1 MGNQLGKLP
10 GTVGLMNV
18 HQPTQPALPGPRG
31 GGDGGTAI
39 FASLDHEWRALTR
52 SVAFREQS
60 QRWSAR
66 EPALAGWAGEGAV
79 GHPGGHWGS
88 SLCPV
93 TWDGYEP
100 AGSGAAV
107 LSALLRLATSP
118 VAARALLQALL
129 PRLRSER
136 VLVPAYGHGIGE
148 RWQGAADTVA
158 DLVAEC
164 FAAIS
169 RHAGEDRDDVGRLL
183 LREATRRL
191 RTVRRAQHR
200 YQERTVPMLTGQD
213 GWATTDLAASRSTAE
228 WLAVALTDAV
238 RSQSLTAAQARL
250 VYATRVKG
258 LPASEVGRR
267 HGMRPRAVYYALA
280 QAESALL
287 SRVP

>member
-1 MGNQLGKLP
+1 
-10 GTVGLMNV
+10 MNV
-18 HQPTQPALPGPRG
+18 HQPAISRHRG
-31 GGDGGTAI
+31 RAGAAF
-39 FASLDHEWRALTR
+39 FASLDHEWRALAR
-52 SVAFREQS
+52 SMAFAEQVRE
-60 QRWSAR
+60 WSLR
-66 EPALAGWAGEGAV
+66 EPALATWTVDGAGA
-79 GHPGGHWGS
+79 
-88 SLCPV
+88 LCPVALSPV

-100 AGSGAAV
+100 VGRGAEV

-118 VAARALLQALL
+118 PAARALLQALL

-136 VLVPAYGHGIGE
+136 VQVPAYGHGVGE
-148 RWQGAADTVA
+148 RGQAAADTVA

-164 FAAIS
+164 FAAIV
-169 RHAGEDRDDVGRLL
+169 RHAGEDRDDVARLL
-183 LREATRRL
+183 VQEATRKL

-200 YQERTVPMLTGQD
+200 YQERTVPMPAAHD
-213 GWATTDLAASRSTAE
+213 GWATTDLTASRSSAE

-258 LPASEVGRR
+258 VPASEVGRH

-280 QAESALL
+280 RAESALL

>member
-1 MGNQLGKLP
+1 
-10 GTVGLMNV
+10 
-18 HQPTQPALPGPRG
+18 
-31 GGDGGTAI
+31 
-39 FASLDHEWRALTR
+39 LDQEWRALTR
-52 SVAFREQS
+52 SVAFREQVR
-60 QRWSAR
+60 RWSAG
-66 EPALAGWAGEGAV
+66 EPALTAWTVAWTVDRAV
-79 GHPGGHWGS
+79 G
-88 SLCPV
+88 LAPV

-136 VLVPAYGHGIGE
+136 VLVPAYGHGVGE

-169 RHAGEDRDDVGRLL
+169 RHAGEDRDDVARLL

-200 YQERTVPMLTGQD
+200 YQERTVPMRAALD
-213 GWATTDLAASRSTAE
+213 AWATTDLAASRSTAE

-238 RSQSLTAAQARL
+238 RSQSLSAAQARL

-258 LPASEVGRR
+258 LPASEVGRC
-267 HGMRPRAVYYALA
+267 HGMRPKAVYYALA

-287 SRVP
+287 ARVS

>member
-1 MGNQLGKLP
+1 M
-10 GTVGLMNV
+10 
-18 HQPTQPALPGPRG
+18 
-31 GGDGGTAI
+31 AI
-39 FASLDHEWRALTR
+39 FVSLDREWRALTR
-52 SVAFREQS
+52 SPAFRQ
-60 QRWSAR
+60 QARRWSSS
-66 EPALAGWAGEGAV
+66 EPALTAWTGAWTV
-79 GHPGGHWGS
+79 DGTVDGALDRALDRGVDRGVDRGADRA
-88 SLCPV
+88 PV
-93 TWDGYEP
+93 TWDGYQP
-100 AGSGAAV
+100 AGDGAAV

-136 VLVPAYGHGIGE
+136 VLVPAYGHGVGE

-169 RHAGEDRDDVGRLL
+169 RHAGEDRDDVARLL
-183 LREATRRL
+183 LGEATRRL

-200 YQERTVPMLTGQD
+200 YQERTVPMRAAHD
-213 GWATTDLAASRSTAE
+213 AWATTDLAASRSTAE

-238 RSQSLTAAQARL
+238 RTQSLSAAQARL

-258 LPASEVGRR
+258 VPASEVGRS
-267 HGMRPRAVYYALA
+267 HGMAPKAVYYALA

-287 SRVP
+287 ARVS

>member
-1 MGNQLGKLP
+1 
-10 GTVGLMNV
+10 MNV
-18 HQPTQPALPGPRG
+18 HQPAISRYRG
-31 GGDGGTAI
+31 RTGAAFFT
-39 FASLDHEWRALTR
+39 SLDHEWRALAR
-52 SVAFREQS
+52 STAFAEQVRE
-60 QRWSAR
+60 WSFR
-66 EPALAGWAGEGAV
+66 EPALATWTVDGAGA
-79 GHPGGHWGS
+79 
-88 SLCPV
+88 LCPV
-93 TWDGYEP
+93 IWEGYEP
-100 AGSGAAV
+100 VGRGAEV
-107 LSALLRLATSP
+107 LSVLLRLATSP

-136 VLVPAYGHGIGE
+136 VQVPAYGHGVGE
-148 RWQGAADTVA
+148 RGQAAADTVA

-164 FAAIS
+164 FAAIVH
-169 RHAGEDRDDVGRLL
+169 HAGEDRDDVARLL
-183 LREATRRL
+183 VQEATRKL

-200 YQERTVPMLTGQD
+200 YQERTVTMPAAHD
-213 GWATTDLAASRSTAE
+213 GWATTDLTASRSSAE

-258 LPASEVGRR
+258 VPASEVGRH

>member
-1 MGNQLGKLP
+1 M
-10 GTVGLMNV
+10 
-18 HQPTQPALPGPRG
+18 HQPAISRHRG
-31 GGDGGTAI
+31 RAGAAF
-39 FASLDHEWRALTR
+39 FASLDHEWRALAR
-52 SVAFREQS
+52 SMAFAEQVRE
-60 QRWSAR
+60 WSLR
-66 EPALAGWAGEGAV
+66 EPVLATWTVDGAGALCPVAL
-79 GHPGGHWGS
+79 S
-88 SLCPV
+88 PV

-100 AGSGAAV
+100 VGRGAEV

-118 VAARALLQALL
+118 PAARALLQALL

-136 VLVPAYGHGIGE
+136 VQVPAYGHGVGE
-148 RWQGAADTVA
+148 RGQAAADTVA

-164 FAAIS
+164 FAAIV
-169 RHAGEDRDDVGRLL
+169 RHAGEDRDDVARLL
-183 LREATRRL
+183 VQEAARRL

-200 YQERTVPMLTGQD
+200 YQERTVPMPAAHD
-213 GWATTDLAASRSTAE
+213 GWATTDLTASRSSAE

-258 LPASEVGRR
+258 VPASEVGRH

-280 QAESALL
+280 RAESALL